1 MRKKKFK
8 QNAINS
14 LNELYINEKQL
25 NKLIQCIKLSH
36 DDQYEKISNIIMKIN
51 EDNQKKEEIN
61 DGFSRFVRWLL
72 TVLFCGFGSFLIFE
86 IIISIKAIWKNSFI
100 NDLAVIILIFIS
112 VCCIALGICIHRIKN
127 RNYLISVFSTLVA
140 LTALIVALI
149 K

>member
-14 LNELYINEKQL
+14 SNELYINEKQL
-25 NKLIQCIKLSH
+25 NKLIAFIELSH
-36 DDQYEKISNIIMKIN
+36 DNQYEKIANILVKIN
-51 EDNQKKEEIN
+51 EDNQKKDEVN
-61 DGFSRFVRWLL
+61 DGFSKFVRWAL
-72 TVLFCGFGSFLIFE
+72 TALFCGFGAFMIFGVFT
-86 IIISIKAIWKNSFI
+86 SIKAIWKNNFI
-100 NDLAVIILIFIS
+100 NDLSVIILIIIS
-112 VCCIALGICIHRIKN
+112 IYCIALGICIHKIKN